1 MKIKEYYA
9 NPLVKLNE
17 ATHEYYWTATNE
29 IIQGPSITK
38 LIEVVY
44 PFNVKDIPIKAL
56 KAGIEKGICVHN
68 RLSEYI
74 KNNNEGTCDHK
85 YNGWP
90 IQTHTREYLW
100 IKENLSNVLPKEIY
114 SEVSLSNGRYNGTFD
129 LLYLDQNDKWHL
141 VDFKTTARLNK
152 QKEILQ
158 LKFYEDLITTAFE
171 DIDEIH
177 YYEIYNSKNQE
188 HYNFDEFMHKQAI
201 FEKEKI
207 MKESEFSY
215 LFEE

>member
-1 MKIKEYYA
+1 MKIKDYYA

-38 LIEVVY
+38 LIEVIY
-44 PFNVKDIPIKAL
+44 PFKIKDIPADAL
-56 KAGIEKGICVHN
+56 KAGIEKGVCVHN

-74 KNNNEGTCDHK
+74 KAKDDSKCQHT

-90 IQTHTREYLW
+90 IQTHTKEYLW
-100 IKENLSNVLPKEIY
+100 IKEQLANVSCQEIY

-129 LLYLDQNDKWHL
+129 LLYLDHNNKWHL

-152 QKEILQ
+152 AKEILQ
-158 LKFYEDLITTAFE
+158 LKFYEQLITDIFE
-171 DIDEIH
+171 DIPEID

-188 HYNFDEFMHKQAI
+188 HYTFDDDLQKQAE
-201 FEKEKI
+201 FEKAKI
-207 MKESEFSY
+207 MNESEFSE
-215 LFEE
+215 LFKN